1 MIYQPGKWRLILH
14 LSSSPE
20 KHTVNDSIP
29 KLPFTVQYVSGDV
42 FIDVIMAHC
51 HGNLMAKFDM
61 TSAYKTQ

>member
-1 MIYQPGKWRLILH
+1 MMYQPGKWRLILD

-20 KHTVNDSIP
+20 KHSVDDRIA

-42 FIDVIMAHC
+42 FIDVIMARC
-51 HGNLMAKFDM
+51 HGNVMAKFDM